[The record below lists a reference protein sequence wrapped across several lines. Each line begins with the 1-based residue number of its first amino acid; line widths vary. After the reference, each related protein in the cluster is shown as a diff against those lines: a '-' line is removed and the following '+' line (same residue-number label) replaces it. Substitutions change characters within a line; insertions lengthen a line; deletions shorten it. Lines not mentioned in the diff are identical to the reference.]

1 VARILPICA
10 LVTDQEVGD
19 LLPNRAQAR
28 KLVVSL
34 AVFWA
39 AIMMAVLVG
48 PVAPAVGVA
57 GVAIGLVFGARFY
70 LTLYGV
76 WTPVSGESPWRMM
89 LVPSFSAQRLRA
101 QLHIFDLVRPRWIMH
116 TLRETGWNATILGFG
131 LLGMLVVNLVLI
143 VFVLPHTAGSTSCSH
158 AGVCR

>member
-10 LVTDQEVGD
+10 LVTDDEVGD

-28 KLVVSL
+28 KLVVNV
-34 AVFWA
+34 AIFWA

-48 PVAPAVGVA
+48 PVAPALGVA

-76 WTPVSGESPWRMM
+76 WTPLSGESPWRMM
-89 LVPSFSAQRLRA
+89 LVPSFSRRRLQA

-116 TLRETGWNATILGFG
+116 TLRETGWNPTIVGCG
-131 LLGMLVVNLVLI
+131 LLGMLVVDAVLV
-143 VFVLPHTAGSTSCSH
+143 VVVLPHTAGSASCSH
-158 AGVCR
+158 AAVCR